1 MYCIFIKTRLRPGCA
16 EAFID
21 AIQVNAAA
29 SVSTEPGCLV
39 FDVSRDRQDLT
50 WSISTRSIAMTRPT
64 RRTPAPRISAT
75 AGRWSSR

>member
-39 FDVSRDRQDLT
+39 FDVSRD
-50 WSISTRSIAMTRPT
+50 
-64 RRTPAPRISAT
+64 
-75 AGRWSSR
+75 

>member
-1 MYCIFIKTRLRPGCA
+1 VYCIFIKTRLRPGCA

-39 FDVSRDRQDLT
+39 FDVSRDRQDPDLVYLYE
-50 WSISTRSIAMTRPT
+50 IYRPT

>member
-39 FDVSRDRQDLT
+39 FDVSRDRQDPDLVYLYE
-50 WSISTRSIAMTRPT
+50 SIAMTRPT

-75 AGRWSSR
+75 ADRWSSR